1 MHDEDTKEV
10 YFKYGKLLGI
20 SSSKKDY
27 MFTFAANPEPI
38 EFIFEKNSQDLYK
51 YGNILKGR
59 LLDCIR
65 YQEEDND
72 KLMVE
77 INKKVTKK
85 KFIMQVAGACIPLV
99 VSQPLAY
106 HLFAKTLGWAIDFSG
121 FASCVVAII
130 NALVVSAI
138 TENVEPKP
146 SRYDRFRM
154 KYVGDRYR
162 ELAKFLNQ
170 LNYALR
176 PNENVKV
183 ERKRFT
189 LSDRQVLQY
198 DYDEE
203 LEKER
208 NNQPMR

>member
-10 YFKYGKLLGI
+10 YFEYGKLLSI

-51 YGNILKGR
+51 YGNILKKR
-59 LLDCIR
+59 LLDYIK
-65 YQEEDND
+65 YQEENND

-77 INKKVTKK
+77 VNKKVSKK
-85 KFIMQVAGACIPLV
+85 KFFLQLSIAAIVAT
-99 VSQPLAY
+99 VSQQ
-106 HLFAKTLGWAIDFSG
+106 FVFSFCTKTLGWATDFSG
-121 FASCVVAII
+121 LLSFT
-130 NALVVSAI
+130 ALALNMGI
-138 TENVEPKP
+138 TAYAARNIKPKP

-154 KYVGDRYR
+154 KNVGDRYR

>member
-1 MHDEDTKEV
+1 MHNEETKEV
-10 YFKYGKLLGI
+10 YFKYGQLLSI

-59 LLDCIR
+59 LLDYIKH
-65 YQEEDND
+65 QEEDND

-85 KFIMQVAGACIPLV
+85 KLFLQLSIASVIAI
-99 VSQPLAY
+99 VSQQ
-106 HLFAKTLGWAIDFSG
+106 FVFSFCTKTLGWATDFSG
-121 FASCVVAII
+121 FLSFT
-130 NALVVSAI
+130 ALALNMGI
-138 TENVEPKP
+138 TTCAARNIKPKP

-154 KYVGDRYR
+154 KYVNDKYR

-176 PNENVKV
+176 PNDNVKV

-203 LEKER
+203 LEKEK

>member
-1 MHDEDTKEV
+1 
-10 YFKYGKLLGI
+10 
-20 SSSKKDY
+20 
-27 MFTFAANPEPI
+27 
-38 EFIFEKNSQDLYK
+38 
-51 YGNILKGR
+51 
-59 LLDCIR
+59 
-65 YQEEDND
+65 
-72 KLMVE
+72 
-77 INKKVTKK
+77 
-85 KFIMQVAGACIPLV
+85 MQVAGACIPLV

-138 TENVEPKP
+138 TESVEPKP

>member
-10 YFKYGKLLGI
+10 YFKYGELLSI

-38 EFIFEKNSQDLYK
+38 EFIFENNSQDLYK

-59 LLDCIR
+59 LLDYIKH
-65 YQEEDND
+65 QEEDND

-77 INKKVTKK
+77 INKKVTRKK
-85 KFIMQVAGACIPLV
+85 LFLQLSIATIIAIA
-99 VSQPLAY
+99 SQQ
-106 HLFAKTLGWAIDFSG
+106 FVFSFCTKTLGWATDFSG
-121 FASCVVAII
+121 FLSFT
-130 NALVVSAI
+130 ALALNMGI
-138 TENVEPKP
+138 TVYAARNIKPKP